1 MQSSVSNYAFTVAFP
16 IFEINGDV
24 FLRASSDFSAWGV
37 SPLDCG
43 WLGFRQY
50 CCCPRG
56 FLVQVSN
63 LCVSSQSLP
72 FPAARGD
79 HPSPLLS
86 QMFISPPL
94 FSCPLPAAPSG
105 PPLLRGLHFYRPF
118 FRDSPE
124 CLPVLLCVPSTTVP
138 SVTSTGQFSTL
149 KVLRGTFRECWP
161 QPRSLIQQVW
171 GRA

>member
-16 IFEINGDV
+16 TFEINGDV

-56 FLVQVSN
+56 LLVQVSN

-86 QMFISPPL
+86 QMFISPSL

-105 PPLLRGLHFYRPF
+105 PPLLRGLHFTRVPACPPVCSFHHCSFSYMHRAVLNLDGPQKHLQGMLAPA
-118 FRDSPE
+118 PE
-124 CLPVLLCVPSTTVP
+124 FD
-138 SVTSTGQFSTL
+138 STGL
-149 KVLRGTFRECWP
+149 G
-161 QPRSLIQQVW
+161 
-171 GRA
+171 

>member
-94 FSCPLPAAPSG
+94 FSRPLPAAPSG

-124 CLPVLLCVPSTTVP
+124 CLPVLLCVPSTNCSFSYIHRAVLNLEGP
-138 SVTSTGQFSTL
+138 QRHLQGMLAPAPELDSTGL
-149 KVLRGTFRECWP
+149 G
-161 QPRSLIQQVW
+161 
-171 GRA
+171 